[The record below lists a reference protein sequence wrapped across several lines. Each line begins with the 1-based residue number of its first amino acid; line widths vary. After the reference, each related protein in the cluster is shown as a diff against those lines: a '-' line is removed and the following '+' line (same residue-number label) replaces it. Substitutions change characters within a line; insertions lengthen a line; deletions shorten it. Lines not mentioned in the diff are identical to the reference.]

1 MSRLI
6 GFDLTIAEMME
17 VIESINKDV
26 FQQIKD
32 NYNED
37 IVSPVS
43 LSTDGDD
50 FVAYFCS
57 IKIWSSVN
65 DDRAH
70 IESSDTYENFEIFLR
85 RKVQKLVDCIKMIHL
100 MPDEKLVL

>member
-6 GFDLTIAEMME
+6 GFDLTISEMME
-17 VIESINKDV
+17 VIENINKDV

-37 IVSPVS
+37 IVRPVS

-57 IKIWSSVN
+57 IAIWSSVD
-65 DDRAH
+65 DDRVH

-85 RKVQKLVDCIKMIHL
+85 RKAQTLIDCIKMIHL
-100 MPDEKLVL
+100 LPEIGLL